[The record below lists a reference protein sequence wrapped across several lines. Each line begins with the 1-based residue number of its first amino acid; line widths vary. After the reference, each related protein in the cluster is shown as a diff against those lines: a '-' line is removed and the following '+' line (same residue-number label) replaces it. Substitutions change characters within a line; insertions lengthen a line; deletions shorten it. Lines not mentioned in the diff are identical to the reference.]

1 MFTEID
7 GIRVN
12 YISEKAH
19 NDSRPDIV
27 LLHGWGVNIDLFS
40 KIIVHLAP
48 YFNIYAM
55 DLPGFGKSSEPT
67 VPWNVDNYAD
77 FVMKFCEKMGIK
89 RCSLIGHSF
98 GGRIII
104 KMMSREKLPFTVDK
118 IVLTGS
124 AGIRPQQSL
133 QRKMQNK
140 CYKMLRWLL
149 ALQACQK
156 MMPNALEYLRQKNGS
171 ADYNAASPIM
181 RQCLVRVVNEDL
193 TPLLH
198 NINVPTLLIWGEND
212 TATPVRDGQ
221 IMAKQIPDAGLV
233 VFEGCGHYAFLEQC
247 WRFCRILDSFFHV
260 QKLPEYAMSWL
271 VHDKNR

>member
-12 YISEKAH
+12 YISEKTH
-19 NDSRPDIV
+19 NDNRPDIV
-27 LLHGWGVNIDLFS
+27 LLHGWGANIDLFS
-40 KIIVHLAP
+40 KIISHLAP
-48 YFNIYAM
+48 YFNVYAL
-55 DLPGFGKSSEPT
+55 DLPGFGKSGEPD
-67 VPWNVDNYAD
+67 VPWNVDNYTD
-77 FVMKFCEKMGIK
+77 FVLNFCKKMGVK
-89 RCSLIGHSF
+89 HCSFIGHSF

-104 KMMSREKLPFTVDK
+104 KMLSRKELPFTVDK

-133 QRKMQNK
+133 QRKMQTK
-140 CYKMLRWLL
+140 CYKIVRGIL
-149 ALQACQK
+149 ALRVCQK
-156 MMPNALEYLRQKNGS
+156 FMPNALEYLRQKNGS

-193 TPLLH
+193 TNLLQ
-198 NINVPTLLIWGEND
+198 NINVPALLIWGEKD

-233 VFEGCGHYAFLEQC
+233 VFEGCGHYAFLEQGG
-247 WRFCRILDSFFHV
+247 RFCCILDSFFGV
-260 QKLPEYAMSWL
+260 QKLPEYVMSRL
-271 VHDKNR
+271 DHGKKR